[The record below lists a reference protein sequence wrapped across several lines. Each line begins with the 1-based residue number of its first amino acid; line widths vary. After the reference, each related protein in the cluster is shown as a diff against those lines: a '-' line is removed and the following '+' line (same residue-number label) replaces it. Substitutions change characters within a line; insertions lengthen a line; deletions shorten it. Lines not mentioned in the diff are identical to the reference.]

1 MSNTHRLT
9 VAETERLQRG
19 LETLAGMLDTH
30 YGLRQRTDIP
40 PVTVTA
46 EQCYYNGLVAALEAL
61 GGEWKR
67 DDPGPAAHGVEVV
80 KDGDRR
86 FQVVGCHDHVVRCRF
101 WFAGAH
107 SFPAASSTRWPVR
120 SK

>member
-46 EQCYYNGLVAALEAL
+46 EQCY
-61 GGEWKR
+61 
-67 DDPGPAAHGVEVV
+67 
-80 KDGDRR
+80 
-86 FQVVGCHDHVVRCRF
+86 
-101 WFAGAH
+101 
-107 SFPAASSTRWPVR
+107 
-120 SK
+120 